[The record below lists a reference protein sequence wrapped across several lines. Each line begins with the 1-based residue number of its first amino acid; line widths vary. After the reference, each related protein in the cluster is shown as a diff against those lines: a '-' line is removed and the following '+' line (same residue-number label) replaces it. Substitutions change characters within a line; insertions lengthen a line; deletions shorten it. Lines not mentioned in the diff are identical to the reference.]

1 MPRVARLLMFSLVV
15 AFLLACVAAL
25 RGDLAQLS
33 LAPLR
38 HSWDLVVLA
47 AVLSLGNYAFRVVRW
62 RAYLI
67 RLGHW
72 LPAGFTALTYLSGFA
87 FTLSPGKMGEMARAR
102 YYAEAGI
109 PVADIA
115 GAFFVERLMDCVAMV
130 VLAAAIL
137 TAVPHYS
144 VIIWVTLAAVGSVL
158 FMLAVYPWSALHRRL
173 DQPAQPGMRAP
184 TGVGRFL
191 RAVVR
196 ALSAS
201 RNLLRLE
208 VLISG
213 LCLSL
218 IAWGLEGIG
227 LFVIGGL
234 FQTVQ
239 LDIPVA
245 VGIYA
250 VAVMAGAVSFLPGG
264 LGTTEAVMT
273 ALLVAQGYQL
283 PEAILIT
290 VACRLVTLWL
300 AVGIGWVSVLILRQR
315 NLTAALPW

>member
-1 MPRVARLLMFSLVV
+1 MQRIARLLVFALVA
-15 AFLLACVAAL
+15 AFLLTCVAVL
-25 RGDLAQLS
+25 RGDLAQVS

-47 AVLSLGNYAFRVVRW
+47 AALSLGNYALRIVRW
-62 RAYLI
+62 RGYLV

-72 LPAGFTALTYLSGFA
+72 LPAGFTVLTYLSGFA

-115 GAFFVERLMDCVAMV
+115 GAFFVERLMDCVAMI

-137 TAVPHYS
+137 TAVPDYRG
-144 VIIWVTLAAVGSVL
+144 VIWVTLVAVGSLL
-158 FMLAVYPWSALHRRL
+158 FVLAVYPWNTLHRRL
-173 DQPAQPGMRAP
+173 GQPAQGTAS
-184 TGVGRFL
+184 GRFL
-191 RAVVR
+191 HGLVR

-208 VLISG
+208 VLIGG

-218 IAWGLEGIG
+218 LAWGLEGIG
-227 LFVIGGL
+227 LYVTGGL
-234 FQTVQ
+234 FQTARP
-239 LDIPVA
+239 DVA
-245 VGIYA
+245 VAIGIYA
-250 VAVMAGAVSFLPGG
+250 VAVIVGAVSFLPGG

-273 ALLVAQGYQL
+273 ALLVTQGYQL

-290 VACRLVTLWL
+290 VVCRLVTLWL
-300 AVGIGWVSVLILRQR
+300 AVGIGWLSVLILRQR
-315 NLTAALPW
+315 NLAAAVPW